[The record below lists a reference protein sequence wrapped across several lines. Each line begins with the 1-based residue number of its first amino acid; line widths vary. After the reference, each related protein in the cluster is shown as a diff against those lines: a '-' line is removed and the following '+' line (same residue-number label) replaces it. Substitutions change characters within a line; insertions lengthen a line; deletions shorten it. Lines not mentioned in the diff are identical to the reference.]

1 MYVDTP
7 PDPCDPLHLLT
18 MPPRH
23 YATFYSNSAMVLWY
37 LVRIEPF
44 TSYHVSLQDGR
55 FDRPDRQFHSVSEAF
70 RGATTNDGDCK
81 ELIPELFYLREL
93 YENTNECLCSRG
105 VRRSVDLGCLQN
117 SQTSLAR
124 VQLPPYARSPQHF
137 IEILNRALESAYT
150 SKHLHEWID
159 LVFGFKQVGIRSVV
173 HSTERAAGCRGAQHL
188 SPPAV
193 HIARRGGAPASR
205 AASRLPPARLHRR
218 ELRRVAATG
227 TGRWCD

>member
-44 TSYHVSLQDGR
+44 TSYHISLQDGR
-55 FDRPDRQFHSVSEAF
+55 FDRPDRQFHSMGEAF

-93 YENTNECLCSRG
+93 YENTNEWLQ
-105 VRRSVDLGCLQN
+105 RRAVMHRIDLGCLQN

-124 VQLPPYARSPQHF
+124 VQLPPYARSAQHF
-137 IEILNRALESAYT
+137 IEIMNQALESAYT

-159 LVFGFKQVGIRSVV
+159 LVFGFKQVGEPADT
-173 HSTERAAGCRGAQHL
+173 HHTERSAGRSSPQHLPPPSLHPSVRGRASVPRAARRLHAAG
-188 SPPAV
+188 
-193 HIARRGGAPASR
+193 
-205 AASRLPPARLHRR
+205 LHCR
-218 ELRRVAATG
+218 ELRCDATA
-227 TGRWCD
+227 GRHGLFG